1 MFDILFTSQKWN
13 KTTLLIWTAPHGPFI
28 RSAQTSNGFRSVSS
42 LEQMYLLIDKT
53 RSRNH

>member
-1 MFDILFTSQKWN
+1 MFDIVFTSQKWN
-13 KTTLLIWTAPHGPFI
+13 KTTLLIWPAPHGPFI

>member
-1 MFDILFTSQKWN
+1 MFDIVFTSQN
-13 KTTLLIWTAPHGPFI
+13 TAVYIWTAPHGPFI